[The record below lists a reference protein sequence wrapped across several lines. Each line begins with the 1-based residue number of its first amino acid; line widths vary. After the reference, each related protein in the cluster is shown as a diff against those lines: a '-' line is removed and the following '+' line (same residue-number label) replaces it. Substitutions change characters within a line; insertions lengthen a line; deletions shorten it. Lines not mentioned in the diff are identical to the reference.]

1 MVKLKEKNIQ
11 ISSFTVRPQLDI
23 ATDYK
28 RELKDCELID
38 EPNDCKNKILKRAAN
53 ILISDTENVE
63 GVTIHPLDPRS
74 TSCVGKSSQF
84 TETLFKRNLWGNYK
98 QRKKDTFN
106 SSGHYL
112 FAF

>member
-11 ISSFTVRPQLDI
+11 VSSFTVRPQLNI

-53 ILISDTENVE
+53 ILISDIENVE
-63 GVTIHPLDPRS
+63 GVTIHPLDPHS
-74 TSCVGKSSQF
+74 TSRVGKSSQF
-84 TETLFKRNLWGNYK
+84 TETLFKRSLWGSFK
-98 QRKKDTFN
+98 QRKKRYFQ
-106 SSGHYL
+106 
-112 FAF
+112 